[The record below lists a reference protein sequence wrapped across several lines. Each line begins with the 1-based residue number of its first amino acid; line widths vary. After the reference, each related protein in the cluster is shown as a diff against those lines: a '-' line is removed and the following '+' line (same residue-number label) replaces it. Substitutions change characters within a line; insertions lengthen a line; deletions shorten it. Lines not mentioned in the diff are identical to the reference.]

1 MDRQLDGQADRILY
15 DSQDHANIAVSR
27 GKWNA
32 TSCVAYCTGANSEIR
47 QEIETVRATFKLRR
61 NDGENNND
69 DDD

>member
-15 DSQDHANIAVSR
+15 DSQDHASIAVSR
-27 GKWNA
+27 GKNE
-32 TSCVAYCTGANSEIR
+32 TRQVA
-47 QEIETVRATFKLRR
+47 ETVRATFKLRR